1 MNVNI
6 LNKETEDE
14 LIERLDRMGHISYS
28 QHGYFTSREK
38 DVRNRFFR
46 NIIKNDHLSVVEH
59 IVFYIEIEGV
69 SRFTLNQLVRHRIA
83 SYTQQSQRYTKSKF
97 EYYTPNSIK
106 ENDYAYEEYNK
117 ILKNVY
123 DKYIYLVEELKIPKE
138 DARCILPV
146 SMLSSISMTINLR
159 SLINFFKL
167 RTDNHAQKEIRDL
180 AHLIADK
187 LKEKYPTIINELKD
201 ANIIK

>member
-97 EYYTPNSIK
+97 EYYIPDSIK

>member
-38 DVRNRFFR
+38 DVRTRFFR

-97 EYYTPNSIK
+97 EYYTPDSIK
-106 ENDYAYEEYNK
+106 QNDYAYEEYNK
-117 ILKNVY
+117 ILKDIYN
-123 DKYIYLVEELKIPKE
+123 KYIYLVEELKIPKE

-167 RTDNHAQKEIRDL
+167 RTDSHAQKEIRDL